1 MKKIQKIVKKIE
13 NKKVEKAIPKAATA
27 PAPKVPDFK
36 IKPLGGRV
44 VIKEDKESKEQM
56 TASGII
62 IPISAQEEKGGKR
75 GIVIVVGTGKIEDG
89 KMIPFNVKAGD
100 KVLFQWGDKVQID
113 NEEYYVVSESEIL
126 AIIK

>member
-1 MKKIQKIVKKIE
+1 MKKIQKKTKKTIKKSVAKKIISKTPE
-13 NKKVEKAIPKAATA
+13 
-27 PAPKVPDFK
+27 FK
-36 IKPLGGRV
+36 IRPLGARV

-62 IPISAQEEKGGKR
+62 IPVSAQEEKGGKR
-75 GIVIVVGTGKIEDG
+75 GVVITVGTGKIEEG
-89 KMIPFNVKAGD
+89 KIIPFTVKAGD

-113 NEEYYVVSESEIL
+113 NEEYYVVNESEIL